1 MDSFNPFVANLLSKG
16 GGLLPLYVL
25 HLVSQKPRYGN
36 EIMEIIAER
45 TGGQWVANPGA
56 IYPLLTQLEAQGL
69 IEGIWEDPQKRTIR
83 IYSLTKAGEQEL
95 IRLKAVVSP
104 KLKEAVGVLHKLMQ
118 DLDGDEGESNEPDE
132 KEEDSTTG

>member
-1 MDSFNPFVANLLSKG
+1 
-16 GGLLPLYVL
+16 VL

-56 IYPLLTQLEAQGL
+56 IYPLLTQLEAQSL